1 MENYELLW
9 KKALEELKKTVSNL
23 RYSTFIENIKP
34 IDVIGRKLVL
44 NVPGE
49 LFAREICSKSN
60 LHEKIIEALAAAN
73 TGVTSIKVTVGDGDE
88 DYMKIFGDDKEESGG
103 ILESSMEINPKYT
116 FDSFVVG
123 SSNKFLYSAAKAVAD
138 DPGKSYNPLFIYG
151 GTGLGKTH
159 IMNAIANQI
168 IKNDPKAHVL
178 YATCEKFTND
188 LISIIRQGKGSASG
202 TSEFRSR
209 YRNVDVLIID
219 DVQFLAKK
227 ETTQE
232 EFFHTF
238 NELYGQDKQIIL
250 SSDCHPR
257 DIATLSD
264 RLKTRFEGGLM
275 AQVLPP
281 DLETKIAILQRKAEE
296 KKYIL
301 DIDVAGYLAENSGN
315 DVRSLEGLLNK
326 VIFASLL
333 HEEPISINLAKE
345 AIRQSTASET
355 KEAMTTANI
364 ISTVCS
370 FYNVSQ
376 TDLLGRKKNKEL
388 VEPRQICI
396 YLINDLLS
404 LPLVTIGQAM
414 GGRDHTTVIH
424 ARNKISELISSDPR
438 IATEVSDLKNLI
450 LKK

>member
-9 KKALEELKKTVSNL
+9 KKALEELKKTVSNI
-23 RYSTFIENIKP
+23 RYTTFIEKITP
-34 IDVIGRKLVL
+34 TDIIGRKLVL
-44 NVPGE
+44 NVPTE
-49 LFAREICSKSN
+49 LFAREICSKSR
-60 LHEKIIEALAAAN
+60 LHEKILTALKDAN
-73 TGVTSIKVTVGDGDE
+73 TGITAIKVTVGDGED
-88 DYMKIFGDDKEESGG
+88 DYMKIYGDEKEEESG
-103 ILESSMEINPKYT
+103 ILETSMEINPKYT

-168 IKNDPKAHVL
+168 LKNDPKAHVL

-250 SSDCHPR
+250 SSDCHPQ

-301 DIDVAGYLAENSGN
+301 DVEVASYLAENSGN

-333 HEEPISINLAKE
+333 HEEPISIDLAKE

-376 TDLLGRKKNKEL
+376 ADLLGRKKNKEL

-396 YLINDLLS
+396 YLINDLMS

-424 ARNKISELISSDPR
+424 ARNKISELISTDPR
-438 IATEVSDLKNLI
+438 IATEVNDLKNLI

>member
-23 RYSTFIENIKP
+23 RYSTFIENIRP
-34 IDVIGRKLVL
+34 TDIIGRKLVL
-44 NVPGE
+44 NVPSE
-49 LFAREICSKSN
+49 LFAREVCSKSN
-60 LHEKIIEALAAAN
+60 LHTKIIEALAAAN
-73 TGVTSIKVTVGDGDE
+73 TGVTSIKVTVGDGDD
-88 DYMKIFGDDKEESGG
+88 DYMKIFGDEKEESGG

-168 IKNDPKAHVL
+168 LKNDPKAHVL

-301 DIDVAGYLAENSGN
+301 DIDVASYLAENSGG

-333 HEEPISINLAKE
+333 HEEPISISLAKE
-345 AIRQSTASET
+345 AIRQSTASEQ

-370 FYNVSQ
+370 FYNISQ
-376 TDLLGRKKNKEL
+376 ADLLGRKKNKEL

-396 YLINDLLS
+396 YLINELMS

-424 ARNKISELISSDPR
+424 ARNKISELISTDPR